1 MRFSQLVTMVHV
13 QALYF
18 LKLVQEQ
25 HGIGRVVTVPLQ
37 LGNNVA
43 LAGDH
48 ALALHNMALSLRQVF
63 LEHRPV
69 HMPSYRASA

>member
-1 MRFSQLVTMVHV
+1 MRFSQLVTMGHV
-13 QALYF
+13 QALDF

-43 LAGDH
+43 LEGDH
-48 ALALHNMALSLRQVF
+48 VLALHNMALGLRQVF
-63 LEHRPV
+63 LEHPG
-69 HMPSYRASA
+69 PYRASA